1 MDISTVLGFALGLG
15 LITWSMAHGG
25 GLSALKLFV
34 HPPAAAVV
42 CGGSIAA
49 LLIHF
54 RLSDM
59 KSLIKVILKNF
70 LNNPPDPADEI
81 DRIIEYA
88 NLARKEGLLALE
100 SKLKD
105 VDDRF
110 FSKGIQLVID
120 GFSAQTVRD
129 ILELDAEVEKQRH
142 AIGKKMLEQFG
153 TFAPAFGMV
162 ETLIGLV
169 QMLSNLSDPSK
180 IGAGMAGALVGTFY
194 GAFVANML
202 MLPMAGKLDVRAKEE
217 YQLRELMIEGI
228 VAIQS
233 GEKPQLIKEKL
244 KGFLAPAARE
254 KVAA

>member
-1 MDISTVLGFALGLG
+1 MDIATVLGYVLGFG
-15 LITWSMAHGG
+15 LILWSMSHAG
-25 GLSALKLFV
+25 GLAALKLFV

-42 CGGSIAA
+42 CGGSFAA
-49 LLIHF
+49 ILIHF
-54 RLSDM
+54 PLADV
-59 KSLIKVILKNF
+59 KNVFKVILKNF
-70 LNNPPDPADEI
+70 VNKLPNPDEQI
-81 DRIIEYA
+81 EQIVEYA

-100 SKLKD
+100 GKVKD

-110 FSKGIQLVID
+110 FAKGLQLVID
-120 GFSAQTVRD
+120 GFSANTVRD

-142 AIGKKMLEQFG
+142 SVGKSMLQQLG

-194 GAFVANML
+194 GAFVANMV
-202 MLPMAGKLDVRAKEE
+202 MLPMAGKLEIRAKEE
-217 YQLRELMIEGI
+217 TRMRELMIEGI

-233 GEKPQLIKEKL
+233 GEKPALIREKL
-244 KGFLAPAARE
+244 AGFLAPAERAKLE
-254 KVAA
+254 A

>member
-1 MDISTVLGFALGLG
+1 MDVATLLGYVLGLG
-15 LITWSMAHGG
+15 LILWSMSHGG

-42 CGGSIAA
+42 CGGSFAA
-49 LLIHF
+49 ILIHF
-54 RLSDM
+54 PLSDV
-59 KSLIKVILKNF
+59 KNLFKIILKNF
-70 LNNPPDPADEI
+70 LNKVPEPTEEI

-100 SKLKD
+100 GKLKD

-110 FSKGIQLVID
+110 FAKGIQLVID

-129 ILELDAEVEKQRH
+129 ILELEAEVEKQRH
-142 AIGKKMLEQFG
+142 AVGKRMLEQLG

-169 QMLSNLSDPSK
+169 QMLSNLSDPTK

-194 GAFVANML
+194 GAFVANMV
-202 MLPMAGKLDVRAKEE
+202 MLPMAGKLDIRAKEE
-217 YQLRELMIEGI
+217 YQMRELMIEGI

-244 KGFLAPAARE
+244 KGFLSPEKRE
-254 KVAA
+254 QVAT

>member
-1 MDISTVLGFALGLG
+1 MDIATLLGFALGLG

-34 HPPAAAVV
+34 HGPAAAVV
-42 CGGSIAA
+42 CGGSFAA
-49 LLIHF
+49 ILIHF
-54 RLSDM
+54 PLGDVKNLFKIM
-59 KSLIKVILKNF
+59 LKNF
-70 LNNPPDPADEI
+70 LNKIPDPTEEI

-105 VDDRF
+105 VNDPF
-110 FSKGIQLVID
+110 FAKGIQLVID

-129 ILELDAEVEKQRH
+129 ILELEAEVEKQRH
-142 AIGKKMLEQFG
+142 AVGKKMLEQLG

-194 GAFVANML
+194 GAFVANMI
-202 MLPMAGKLDVRAKEE
+202 MLPMAGKLDIRSKEE
-217 YQLRELMIEGI
+217 YQMRELMIEGI

-244 KGFLAPAARE
+244 KGFLSPSRRE
-254 KVAA
+254 RVAA